1 MQLMTRRIPVRLR
14 SATTALA
21 LSAAALLIPA
31 LLPAQFTTYIAPP
44 RKATVDTAKPKPP
57 AAVARARADS
67 ASRMSLTDM
76 KTWVDSAAG
85 KSTPS
90 MTVADTTPANVDTA
104 TVPAIQPSPPTHPT
118 TKFSSGAIAP
128 NTATSLPTLLVL
140 GVVMFASGVVL
151 FRLPPRRA

>member
-1 MQLMTRRIPVRLR
+1 
-14 SATTALA
+14 
-21 LSAAALLIPA
+21 
-31 LLPAQFTTYIAPP
+31 
-44 RKATVDTAKPKPP
+44 
-57 AAVARARADS
+57 
-67 ASRMSLTDM
+67 
-76 KTWVDSAAG
+76 
-85 KSTPS
+85 